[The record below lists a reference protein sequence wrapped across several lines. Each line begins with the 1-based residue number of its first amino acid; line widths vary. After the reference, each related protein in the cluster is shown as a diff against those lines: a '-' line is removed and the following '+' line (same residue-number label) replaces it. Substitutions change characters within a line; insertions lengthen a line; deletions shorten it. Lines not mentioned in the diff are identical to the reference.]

1 MGRKYQII
9 SGDGHVETPP
19 EAFVKYVP
27 KQWVDRAPRLINLPE
42 GGEGWL
48 IEGMPLLQ
56 NGQNITGGGPV
67 RMGGAS
73 YYNED
78 GSPAEGAGDAKQR
91 LREQDIDGVDAEVLF
106 PPVFASRFIE
116 SIDDRNVYCSVV
128 RAYNS
133 FLAYDYCSVA
143 PDRLIGNATL
153 PVTGIDDALAELE
166 FAHEAGLRSICFYQ
180 FPNGSGG
187 PKPEDDRF
195 WERCLELEMAIS
207 PHFGFG
213 TAQAPYPGK
222 SGTDTSGIVFASA
235 LAQRVGS
242 HHPVYC
248 IAQLMTSGVFDRF
261 PEIKFYFAESNI
273 AWLPW
278 AMYTFD
284 DNLDLFGPWY
294 DVKMKMKPSEYIQK
308 HCHFGI
314 VRDPIGLAYHE
325 MIPMDNVMFGSDFP
339 HSVGSYPKS
348 QKFLDEAFADIDPA
362 IKRKV
367 LLENP
372 AAYYGLDLDADITET
387 PAN

>member
-1 MGRKYQII
+1 M
-9 SGDGHVETPP
+9 S
-19 EAFVKYVP
+19 
-27 KQWVDRAPRLINLPE
+27 
-42 GGEGWL
+42 
-48 IEGMPLLQ
+48 
-56 NGQNITGGGPV
+56 
-67 RMGGAS
+67 GAS

-91 LREQDIDGVDAEVLF
+91 LHEQDLDGLDAEVLF

-116 SIDDRNVYCSVV
+116 AIADRDVYCAMV

-153 PVTGIDDALAELE
+153 PVSGIDDAIAELE
-166 FAHEAGLRSICFYQ
+166 FAHEARLPSVCFYQ

-195 WERCLELEMAIS
+195 WERCLELGIALS

-213 TAQAPYPGK
+213 EAQAPYPGK
-222 SGTDTSGIVFASA
+222 PGTDTSGVGFAAA
-235 LAQRVGS
+235 LAQRVGN

-248 IAQLMTSGVFDRF
+248 IAQLIASGVFDRF
-261 PEIKFYFAESNI
+261 PDIKFYFAESNV

-278 AMYTFD
+278 ALYTLD
-284 DNLDLFGPWY
+284 DNLELFGPAFGAEF
-294 DVKMKMKPSEYIQK
+294 KMKPSEYVEK
-308 HCHFGI
+308 HCYFGI

-339 HSVGSYPKS
+339 HSVGSYPRSREFIDK
-348 QKFLDEAFADIDPA
+348 AFAGLSPEIQ
-362 IKRKV
+362 RKV
-367 LLENP
+367 LLETP
-372 AAYYGLDLDADITET
+372 ASYYGLDLDADITET
-387 PAN
+387 PAT

>member
-19 EAFVKYVP
+19 ETFVKYVP
-27 KQWVDRAPRLINLPE
+27 EKWRDRAPKLVALPE

-48 IEGMPLLQ
+48 IEGMPLLK
-56 NGQNITGGGPV
+56 NGQNITGRGPV
-67 RMGGAS
+67 QMGGAS

-78 GSPAEGAGDAKQR
+78 GSAAEGAGDAKQR
-91 LREQDIDGVDAEVLF
+91 LREQDLDGVDAEVLF

-116 SIDDRNVYCSVV
+116 AISDREVYCSMV
-128 RAYNS
+128 RAYNT
-133 FLAYDYCSVA
+133 FLAQDYCSVA

-153 PVTGIDDALAELE
+153 PITGIDDAMAELE
-166 FAHEAGLRSICFYQ
+166 FAYEAGLRSVCFYQ
-180 FPNGSGG
+180 FPNGGG
-187 PKPEDDRF
+187 HPAPEDDRF
-195 WERCLELEMAIS
+195 WARCLELGMAIS

-213 TAQAPYPGK
+213 DNTSPPPGK
-222 SGTDTSGIVFASA
+222 AGTDTSGIQFAAA
-235 LAQRVGS
+235 LAQRVGN
-242 HHPVYC
+242 HHPVFC
-248 IAQLMTSGVFDRF
+248 MAQLMTSGVFDRF

-278 AMYTFD
+278 TMYTLD
-284 DNLDLFGPWY
+284 DNLELFGPWY
-294 DVKMKMKPSEYIQK
+294 GIDMKMKPSEYIRK
-308 HCHFGI
+308 HCYFGI
-314 VRDPIGLAYHE
+314 VRDPIGLAYNE

-348 QKFLDEAFADIDPA
+348 KEWLDDAFADLSADL
-362 IKRKV
+362 KRKV

-387 PAN
+387 PAA